1 MLRYINN
8 YKKGLQ
14 LNDKTIDEAVKIFNL
29 KPVTLRVKMK
39 TLKKFISFS
48 RNCNS
53 KRKLAGQADI
63 SIQWHFDTL
72 AFRYNDI
79 SIRPKSIEMSKK
91 SYRNAKVS
99 KCQKRC
105 IEMSKWC
112 IEMSKVSKH
121 TKMYRNVKLKLY
133 RNVKGSKCQISMYP
147 NVKSI

>member
-8 YKKGLQ
+8 YKKGLE

-105 IEMSKWC
+105 IEMSK
-112 IEMSKVSKH
+112 VSKH
-121 TKMYRNVKLKLY
+121 TKMYRNIKLRLY
-133 RNVKGSKCQISMYP
+133 RNVKGSKYQNSMYR